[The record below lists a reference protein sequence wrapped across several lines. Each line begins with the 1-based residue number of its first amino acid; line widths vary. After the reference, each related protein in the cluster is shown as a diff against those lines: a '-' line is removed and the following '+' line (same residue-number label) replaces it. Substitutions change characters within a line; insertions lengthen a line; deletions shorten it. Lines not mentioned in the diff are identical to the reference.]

1 MVSSLF
7 IEKKIMPYIKI
18 ALSHVWK
25 EKASFVTIQTCSS
38 ILIIEIIENKTPLH
52 FPLSLRLK
60 FAITCPDLTQV
71 LFKQ

>member
-38 ILIIEIIENKTPLH
+38 ILVIEIIENKTPTP
-52 FPLSLRLK
+52 FFIKSKVKNLR
-60 FAITCPDLTQV
+60 
-71 LFKQ
+71 